1 MVRGKAVEVAQ
12 NLEILEEIE
21 PLDGAKVLEQTQLL
35 GHDHLFR
42 ADRLTV
48 LRDLVTAP
56 HRDQQQDASEACR
69 ERQRHRTP
77 PPDAASAPPVE
88 LLAQLGAIAGP
99 VHRGRLS
106 NRAGDI
112 IVEELAEH
120 LGVLPAVRTLLEMPG
135 DALALGGRKLAAQIR
150 DQFAVRMPRHV
161 SASPRSSSGSRAR
174 GAGGRARSPPS
185 T

>member
-12 NLEILEEIE
+12 DLEILEEIE
-21 PLDGAKVLEQTQLL
+21 PLDGAKVLEQRKLL
-35 GHDHLFR
+35 RHDHLFR

-56 HRDQQQDASEACR
+56 HRNQQQDAGEARR

-77 PPDAASAPPVE
+77 PPDAARAPRVE

-99 VHRGRLS
+99 GHRGRLPD
-106 NRAGDI
+106 RAGD

-120 LGVLPAVRTLLEMPG
+120 LGVLLAVRTLVEMPG
-135 DALALGGRKLAAQIR
+135 DALALGGRKLAAQIG
-150 DQFAVRMPRHV
+150 DQLAVRMPRHV
-161 SASPRSSSGSRAR
+161 SASPPSSSGSRAPAPR
-174 GAGGRARSPPS
+174 GRTRWGGGL
-185 T
+185 